1 MMELGY
7 VLLGVVVAV
16 FAAGLVYS
24 ALQPA
29 PPAGLND
36 EHIREE
42 LRKGNRLVAIRWY
55 RTLHRV
61 GLKDAKEA
69 VNRLASGQ

>member
-1 MMELGY
+1 MGLGY
-7 VLLGVVVAV
+7 ILLVVALFV
-16 FAAGLVYS
+16 AAIVYA

-29 PPAGLND
+29 PPAGLSD
-36 EHIREE
+36 DHIREE

-69 VNRLASGQ
+69 INRLGGGQ

>member
-1 MMELGY
+1 MKLGY
-7 VLLGVVVAV
+7 ILLGVVLVV
-16 FAAGLVYS
+16 FAGTLVYA

-29 PPAGLND
+29 PPSGLTD
-36 EHIREE
+36 DHIREE

-69 VNRLASGQ
+69 ISRLGGEQ